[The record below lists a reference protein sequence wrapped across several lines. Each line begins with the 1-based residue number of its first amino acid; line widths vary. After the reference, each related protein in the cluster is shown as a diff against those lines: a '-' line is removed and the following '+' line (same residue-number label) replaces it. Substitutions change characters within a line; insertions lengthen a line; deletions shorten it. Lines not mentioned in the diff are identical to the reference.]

1 MVVNVTSNRL
11 LPSELYV
18 PWALASAAALVW
30 CAVRMDGLSWDELG
44 LARSQARR
52 GLLWGSV
59 LIGAMFVVYLIGLA
73 LPATR
78 DLFRD
83 ERVAD
88 LTGWQVL
95 FHALVRVPLGTVVL
109 EEVAFRGVLPAMLLV
124 RTRAWIAMVVSAV
137 AFGLWHVL
145 PAMGIDSVNPV
156 AADTVGQLPVWVTVL
171 GAVASTT
178 VAGFW
183 FLFLRYRTRSL
194 LTPMLAHWAS
204 NSLGYGFAHHVLN
217 S

>member
-1 MVVNVTSNRL
+1 MNVTSNRL
-11 LPSELYV
+11 LPSEFYV
-18 PWALASAAALVW
+18 PWALASSAALLW
-30 CAVRMDGLSWDELG
+30 WAVRIDRLGWAELG
-44 LARSQARR
+44 LARVQARQ
-52 GLLWGSV
+52 GLRWGSV
-59 LIGAMFVVYLIGLA
+59 LVGLMLVLYLIGLA

-83 ERVAD
+83 DRVAD
-88 LTGWQVL
+88 LTGWKVL
-95 FHALVRVPLGTVVL
+95 FYALVRVPLGTVIL
-109 EEVAFRGVLPAMLLV
+109 EEVAFRGVLPAMLTV
-124 RTRAWIAMVVSAV
+124 RLRAWIAMVISAV

-145 PAMGIDSVNPV
+145 PAMGIDSINPV
-156 AADTVGQLPVWVTVL
+156 AEDTVGQLPVWVTVL

-204 NSLGYGFAHHVLN
+204 NSLGYIFAYYAWN
-217 S
+217 A